1 MRSSAQTMNSAA
13 SSGSNAPDAAAC
25 RSNRMCGHTSHGAH
39 QSAATAVTMPTK
51 QCQPREAAHVPRLE
65 DQLED
70 QLLNRLQVHG
80 TK

>member
-1 MRSSAQTMNSAA
+1 
-13 SSGSNAPDAAAC
+13 
-25 RSNRMCGHTSHGAH
+25 MCGHTSHGAH